1 MSNRIMLVLVLNKT
15 GYLDDLLVALSDK
28 GIPSATVLNSMGMNQ
43 KLASMEDNNIISTLR
58 PIILTNHSDSKT
70 LFMILD
76 SEQADTARQVIRDVV
91 GDLSKPETGIL
102 FGLPT
107 LFTDGIRSIDDK

>member
-1 MSNRIMLVLVLNKT
+1 MSNRIMLVLVLNKIN
-15 GYLDDLLVALSDK
+15 YLDDLLVALSDR
-28 GIPSATVLNSMGMNQ
+28 GIPSATVLTSKGMNQ
-43 KLASMEDNNIISTLR
+43 KLSRMEDSQIISTLR
-58 PIILTNHSDSKT
+58 PIILSNHSDSKT

-76 SEQADTARQVIRDVV
+76 EEQTMVAREVIHEVI